1 MPIARFSKVS
11 NEIATLQDFNISRL
25 EGKFKAL
32 ESDIILSDAINRNSA
47 MSLDEFINSICT
59 GGNTKQRN
67 ALARKLTIKDGLAL
81 ESTEALINK
90 AKDKVVTMQIYDKCI
105 ADNIILLAETFG
117 CEFKG
122 DLLDVADVLRN
133 SYKYFSVLDW
143 NLFFNYC
150 KDGRYKTEYQNISV
164 RGINLE
170 FLNEWIKQYD
180 IERDEAIAAANHD
193 YKAHCINIPTNVASE
208 FLAKQKETEN
218 KNKRLS
224 ELREAWAKE
233 TTFKQGK
240 DGIGRQPKLESVE
253 DTLMLFS
260 GVTKQAM
267 KDYIYAGIDKALTE
281 RQQYAYYGTIVRR
294 TLFKMLNTDYQALIK
309 TFAVATN
316 RAELAESMVIDFE
329 NKLDKAFSAYRD
341 EQIELNKNKT
351 LSFTMTRK
359 ELGIYHALQ
368 QFRKN
373 KLPNP
378 LI

>member
-1 MPIARFSKVS
+1 VS
-11 NEIATLQDFNISRL
+11 SEIATVQDFNISRL

-32 ESDIILSDAINRNSA
+32 KSDIILSDAINRNTNIP
-47 MSLDEFINSICT
+47 LDEFINMICT

-105 ADNIILLAETFG
+105 ADNIVLLAETFG

-133 SYKYFSVLDW
+133 AYKYFSLLDW

-170 FLNEWIKQYD
+170 FLNEWVKQYD
-180 IERDEAIAAANHD
+180 GERDEAIAAANHD

-208 FLAKQKETEN
+208 FLAKQKEVEN
-218 KNKRLS
+218 KNKRLT
-224 ELREAWAKE
+224 ELREAWSKE
-233 TTFKQGK
+233 SKFKQGK
-240 DGIGRQPKLESVE
+240 DGIGREPKLESVE
-253 DTLMLFS
+253 TALMLFS
-260 GVTKQAM
+260 NVTKEAM
-267 KDYIYAGIDKALTE
+267 KEYIYTGIDKALTE
-281 RQQYAYYGTIVRR
+281 RQQYAYYSTMLRR
-294 TLFKMLNTDYQALIK
+294 MFFKLKNADYQSLIK
-309 TFAVATN
+309 VFAVATN
-316 RAELAESMVIDFE
+316 RAELADKMVIDFE
-329 NKLDKAFSAYRD
+329 NKLDAAFATYRD
-341 EQIELNKNKT
+341 EQIELNKDKS
-351 LSFTMTRK
+351 LVFVMTKK
-359 ELGIYHALQ
+359 ELGVYHALQ
-368 QFRKN
+368 QFKKHN
-373 KLPNP
+373 LSNP